1 MMTGAIL
8 GGSSVQQAARLQMI
22 IMFMI
27 TSSTTLASVLVT
39 IAAVVVSVD
48 AEHRVRS
55 ERIVENGSGIGVWAW
70 FMRVLRGKEA
80 GNWRENVRPVSR
92 RGWMD
97 SVRSLKSLRKWHSSC
112 GEEVRHNDE
121 ARRGIDERTRLLA

>member
-1 MMTGAIL
+1 MTGAIL

-55 ERIVENGSGIGVWAW
+55 ERIVENGSGIGLWAW
-70 FMRVLRGKEA
+70 FMRALRGKEA

-97 SVRSLKSLRKWHSSC
+97 SIRSLKSLRKWHSSY
-112 GEEVRHNDE
+112 GEEIRHNDE
-121 ARRGIDERTRLLA
+121 ARGGIDERTRLLA